1 MTIAELAQRFWATL
15 PGRMAQ
21 GMIELNIVD
30 RALALSSKAFVVLL
44 PLSIITGAIV
54 QGESLGDSLVSRF
67 DLTGSGA
74 EAARTLF
81 ESPDAVRAGISVFG
95 IGFLVFGSLSLARG
109 LERIY
114 LDAWE
119 LEGLDGSI
127 LRRLGWITSVVG
139 FLAVAGPIRAYL
151 DDVGVELEL
160 AAVNVALGT
169 LMWMWTPYV
178 LLAQRIPAREL
189 LPTGL
194 LTAVATTGLG
204 IASLVYMPTVM
215 TNNADRYGL
224 IGVAF
229 ALVSWLFA
237 YAFAVIAAVVIGAVL
252 AGRAPLHDEEALTR

>member
-1 MTIAELAQRFWATL
+1 MTVAELTQRFWGSL
-15 PGRMAQ
+15 LGRMVQ
-21 GMIELNIVD
+21 GMIQINIVD
-30 RALALSSKAFVVLL
+30 RALAMSSKAFVVLL
-44 PLSIITGAIV
+44 PLTIITGAIV
-54 QGESLGDSLVSRF
+54 QGESLGDSLVARF
-67 DLTGSGA
+67 DLTGAGA

-81 ESPDAVRAGISVFG
+81 ESPDAVRAGISAFG

-119 LEGLDGSI
+119 LESLDGSI
-127 LRRLGWITSVVG
+127 LRRLGWIASVVG

-151 DDVGVELEL
+151 DDVGVQLEL

-178 LLAQRIPAREL
+178 LLAQRIPARAL

-215 TNNADRYGL
+215 TTNADRYGL

-237 YAFAVIAAVVIGAVL
+237 YACAIIAAIVIGAVL
-252 AGRAPLHDEEALTR
+252 AGREPLHDEEARTT

>member
-1 MTIAELAQRFWATL
+1 MTVAELTQRFWDSL

-21 GMIELNIVD
+21 GMIQINIVD
-30 RALALSSKAFVVLL
+30 RGLAMSSKAFVVLL
-44 PLSIITGAIV
+44 PLAILTGAIV
-54 QGESLGDSLVSRF
+54 QGQSLGDSLVDRF

-81 ESPDAVRAGISVFG
+81 ESPDAVRASISIFG
-95 IGFLVFGSLSLARG
+95 VAILVFGSLSLARG

-119 LEGLDGSI
+119 LESEGGSI
-127 LRRLGWITSVVG
+127 LRRLGWIASVVG
-139 FLAVAGPIRAYL
+139 FLSIAGPIRAYL
-151 DDVGVELEL
+151 DDIGVRLEL

-169 LMWMWTPYV
+169 AMWMWTPYL

-204 IASLVYMPTVM
+204 IASLVYMPTVVS
-215 TNNADRYGL
+215 TNAERYGL

-229 ALVSWLFA
+229 AIVSWLFA
-237 YAFAVIAAVVIGAVL
+237 YACAIIAAIVIGAVL
-252 AGRAPLHDEEALTR
+252 AGREPVHDEEALSR

>member
-1 MTIAELAQRFWATL
+1 MTVAEITQRFWDSL

-21 GMIELNIVD
+21 GMIQLNIVD

-44 PLSIITGAIV
+44 PLSIITGAVV
-54 QGESLGDSLVSRF
+54 QGESLGDSLVARF
-67 DLTGSGA
+67 DLTGAGA
-74 EAARTLF
+74 EAAQTLF
-81 ESPDAVRAGISVFG
+81 ESPDAVRAGISAFG
-95 IGFLVFGSLSLARG
+95 IAFLVFGSLSLARG

-119 LEGLDGSI
+119 LDGLGGSV
-127 LRRLGWITSVVG
+127 LRRLGWIASVVG

-194 LTAVATTGLG
+194 LTAVATTGFG
-204 IASLVYMPTVM
+204 IASLVYLPAVM
-215 TNNADRYGL
+215 TNNAARYGL

-237 YAFAVIAAVVIGAVL
+237 YAFAIIAAVVIGAVL
-252 AGRAPLHDEEALTR
+252 AGRKPVHDEEALSG